1 MDFQHAVE
9 DTPRI
14 QYWMHVVD
22 GSMDTFVDEC
32 EKERE
37 LVGNLV
43 SLVGV
48 GEFLGEMNGRVPWK
62 TIVNG
67 RAKKGR

>member
-1 MDFQHAVE
+1 
-9 DTPRI
+9 
-14 QYWMHVVD
+14 
-22 GSMDTFVDEC
+22 MDTFVDEC

-43 SLVGV
+43 CLVGV
-48 GEFLGEMNGRVPWK
+48 GELLGEMNGRVPWK